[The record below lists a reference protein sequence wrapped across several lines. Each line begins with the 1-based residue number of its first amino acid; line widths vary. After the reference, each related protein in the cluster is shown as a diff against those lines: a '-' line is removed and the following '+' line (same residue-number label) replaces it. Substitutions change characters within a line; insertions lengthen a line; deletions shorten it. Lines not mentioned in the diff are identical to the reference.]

1 MGLGKKWTKE
11 EEKILVDNYYR
22 KTIFEL
28 MSMLS
33 GRSQEGI
40 NNKIKRLKAE
50 NLIKGGKEVEALQR
64 AYDQRDSRMM

>member
-1 MGLGKKWTKE
+1 
-11 EEKILVDNYYR
+11 
-22 KTIFEL
+22 
-28 MSMLS
+28 MLP